1 MRGEELLGTPLPPG
15 TLLRRELVGTGAAR
29 SSLSFL
35 WFPVPLVVEPF
46 DTARC
51 LSPARHPNGRLS
63 RCFLGAGAAAGGRRL
78 SLLQFNVLAD
88 GLSGNCEG
96 KGGFTLIPSAW
107 LDWEQR
113 WPLLLKVIQQT
124 DADIVALQEVDHVDQ
139 WVKAMDGLGY
149 EGQVRIDE
157 RSPCLKA
164 SLGDPATGE
173 KFPDAVAL
181 FWRRE
186 RLSVDECQHGV
197 DGEYKSKVLTA
208 RLRCLESGSYFVAV
222 NMHLDSKKSEKGVRI
237 RAEQSRNLLSEVSA
251 FAQHEAKPAAAVLI
265 AGDLNA
271 TRAEECH
278 SSILQADFGDRL
290 GAIRDAYADAGFSE
304 DFTSLKIRTGSYKAG
319 KAK

>member
-1 MRGEELLGTPLPPG
+1 M
-15 TLLRRELVGTGAAR
+15 
-29 SSLSFL
+29 
-35 WFPVPLVVEPF
+35 
-46 DTARC
+46 
-51 LSPARHPNGRLS
+51 
-63 RCFLGAGAAAGGRRL
+63 
-78 SLLQFNVLAD
+78 LAD

-96 KGGFTLIPSAW
+96 KGGFTLIPPDW

-139 WVKAMDGLGY
+139 WVEAMDGLGY

-164 SLGDPATGE
+164 SRGDPATGE

-181 FWRRE
+181 FWRKG
-186 RLSVDECQHGV
+186 RLSMDECQHGV
-197 DGEYKSKVLTA
+197 DGEYKTKVLTA
-208 RLRCLESGSYFVAV
+208 RLRCLESGAYFVAV

-237 RAEQSRNLLSEVSA
+237 RAEQSRNMLSEVSA
-251 FAQHEAKPAAAVLI
+251 FAQHETKPAAAVFI

-304 DFTSLKIRTGSYKAG
+304 DFTSLKIRTGSFKAG